1 MNVDG
6 KTLEEAL
13 KDVCMA
19 HGCEQIDSD
28 LLRLPTHFK
37 YPDGSFIDLFFLD
50 RRENDGTFCLSD
62 LGHTAAYLAD
72 VHVYLHRNKR
82 RQALVGRICQT
93 FEVDEKDGE
102 LVVAFGNLSAIGDA
116 ISRLAQA
123 CARISDL
130 SFTQR
135 FRQETDYNNRVET
148 FFDAGN
154 LIYSTSVKLIGK
166 YNREVTVDFLVEGVR
181 FRHLIMT
188 LSTLNPAS
196 AHPMANEAFRRWY
209 DLDPHRSRY
218 GFVTLYDSTNDCIR
232 EDDVMRLSEISST
245 FAFPAEADTIREV
258 ISG

>member
-6 KTLEEAL
+6 KSLEEML
-13 KDVCMA
+13 SNVCMVC
-19 HGCEQIDSD
+19 GCELIETD
-28 LLRLPTHFK
+28 LFRLPTHFR
-37 YPDGSFIDLFFLD
+37 YPDGSLVDLF
-50 RRENDGTFCLSD
+50 LSAPRDNAAPYWLTD

-72 VHVYLHRNKR
+72 VHIYLHRNKR
-82 RQALVGRICQT
+82 RQALVGRICQI
-93 FEVDEKDGE
+93 FEVEEKDGE
-102 LVVAFGNLSAIGDA
+102 LMVAVGNLSTIGDA
-116 ISRLAQA
+116 VSRLAQA

-181 FRHLIMT
+181 FNHLVMT

-209 DLDPHRSRY
+209 DLELHRNQY

-245 FAFPAEADTIREV
+245 FAFPAEADTIQEV
-258 ISG
+258 ISA